1 MRSSKEPARA
11 RAAQALTSAPIGPW
25 SQAVGQVGA
34 DSGGDPGAQ
43 APAGQWWHGVVAAAG
58 VEDEHA
64 GRQDQP
70 VDGEGRRQM
79 RGICRRDRQCRIRRM
94 EHVRQLHRI
103 VAFQRDEV
111 LDAHVHRIADPD
123 MVAAAVL
130 AVGDTRLLHA
140 DHFADKRPEH
150 RGRPAE
156 LPGQHCPKPLG
167 LTVGRRIIQVDAH
180 PPVALAHH
188 RRRVQEQGETQAAD
202 VETNNLARHHVIGQ
216 KCPAPVQRC
225 LPSAPTKSTGRPH
238 RMSLTRNT
246 SHQAARP

>member
-1 MRSSKEPARA
+1 
-11 RAAQALTSAPIGPW
+11 
-25 SQAVGQVGA
+25 VGQVGA
-34 DSGGDPGAQ
+34 DGGGDPGAQ

-103 VAFQRDEV
+103 VAFQCDEV

-156 LPGQHCPKPLG
+156 LPGQHCPKPP
-167 LTVGRRIIQVDAH
+167 RR
-180 PPVALAHH
+180 
-188 RRRVQEQGETQAAD
+188 
-202 VETNNLARHHVIGQ
+202 
-216 KCPAPVQRC
+216 
-225 LPSAPTKSTGRPH
+225 LPNYVRF
-238 RMSLTRNT
+238 
-246 SHQAARP
+246 